1 MRLVRAQPPVPM
13 AEQAD
18 RLSGTSLDRRI
29 VALALPALGALAADP
44 LLSLADTAFV
54 SRLGRVPLGALGVD
68 TALFSFAFFAFN
80 FLAYATT
87 PMVARRLG
95 AGDRPG
101 AGRVVAQA
109 LTLAVGL
116 GAISALI
123 LAGGSVP
130 LVRLMQAPN
139 ELVDPA
145 VSYLRIRALAAPAV
159 LVVTAGHGAFRGMQ
173 DTRTPLLITVVMNL
187 ANVVLDPL
195 LMFGLGM
202 GLRGAAVAT
211 LIAQI
216 GGAVWFVVRLRRV
229 GSQLGWSWHLPG
241 VSELLPMLRTGGV
254 LTLRTLFLVVTL
266 TLATAVAASF
276 GAAQVA
282 AHQIVS
288 QTWLLLAMIVD
299 ALAIAAQ
306 AMVADELGRSERTR
320 AASVATRVAW
330 WGLGTGVLL
339 LVALLAGRHL
349 VAAVF
354 APDPEVEALIVSAM
368 AICALMQPLAAA
380 AFVAD
385 GIYLGLLQ
393 VRWLAYSTGAGA
405 VIGCGLLLAGRFAG
419 WGLVGV
425 WWAIAAMV
433 LARLAVLVGGYRVAL
448 SAA

>member
-1 MRLVRAQPPVPM
+1 M
-13 AEQAD
+13 AGQAD
-18 RLSGTSLDRRI
+18 RLTGVSLDRRI
-29 VALALPALGALAADP
+29 AALALPALGALAADP

-95 AGDRPG
+95 EGDQAG

-109 LTLAVGL
+109 LTLALAL
-116 GAISALI
+116 GTVSALI
-123 LAGGSVP
+123 LATASTP
-130 LVRLMQAPN
+130 LVRVMQAPDP
-139 ELVDPA
+139 LVGPA

-173 DTRTPLLITVVMNL
+173 DTRTPLLITLVMNV

-195 LMFGLGM
+195 LMFGFGM

-211 LIAQI
+211 LVAQI
-216 GGAVWFVVRLRRV
+216 GGAAWFVAWLRRV
-229 GSQLGWSWHLPG
+229 GSRQGWAWHRPG

-306 AMVADELGRSERTR
+306 AMVSDELGRSDR
-320 AASVATRVAW
+320 AEAALVARRIAG
-330 WGLGTGVLL
+330 WGLGAGVLL
-339 LVALLAGRHL
+339 LGMLLAGRHL
-349 VAAVF
+349 LAAVF

-368 AICALMQPLAAA
+368 VICALMQPIAAG

-405 VIGCGLLLAGRFAG
+405 AAGCGLLVACRLLG

-433 LARLAVLVGGYRVAL
+433 LVRLVVLVSGYRAAL
-448 SAA
+448 STA